1 MLNRKSLVKK
11 NEAAIW
17 KMSNNALG
25 DHNTTNQ
32 DRPSVPLLTVM
43 RSSITLKNW
52 KVTWNKLRNTDNI
65 NGEKIHEKEK

>member
-1 MLNRKSLVKK
+1 MGFKIK
-11 NEAAIW
+11 
-17 KMSNNALG
+17 
-25 DHNTTNQ
+25 TNQ
-32 DRPSVPLLTVM
+32 DQLSVPLLTVM